1 MPAAEQQVSW
11 AELAAI
17 LGQEH
22 LRAATAADAVDG
34 VAPRMI
40 AEPGTAEDLARCLRW
55 ARGAGLKVTPR
66 GGGTKLGWGNPPAAC
81 DLLLSTARLDR
92 IQEHAWADMTVIA
105 EAGCRVADLQQALAK
120 HGQHLALD
128 PLWPERATIGGILS
142 TNDSGTLRLRYG
154 SLRDLVIGITVAL
167 PDGTLAKSGGKVVK
181 NVAGYDLAKL
191 FTGALGTLGVIV
203 EAIFRLHPLPRQT
216 RSLTFSGTPAALN
229 QLLLAILAS
238 RLTPT
243 GLQLRAAPGEAWL
256 DVRFD
261 GTAAGIQAQIDQI
274 DQVDQIDRVDQI
286 EQVDRV
292 GQLAAAPVSAAADA
306 PAETWTSHQAIWDG
320 AHGAHGS
327 DAAAPALVARLSVLP
342 ARIAAACAL
351 IERAAAARSLAWRM
365 VVQGVGAGYV
375 RLAGNEGDEPA
386 LRAALLELREELA
399 GMGATNP
406 GDARSVRGT
415 GGTGGTGGTLVAL
428 GCPLAVKR
436 GLDVWG
442 PAADTQPLMVRI
454 KQRFD
459 PDGTL
464 SPGRFLGGI

>member
-1 MPAAEQQVSW
+1 MPAAVQQQLSW
-11 AELAAI
+11 PELAAV

-34 VAPRMI
+34 VVPRMV
-40 AEPGTAEDLARCLRW
+40 AEPGTAEELARCLRW

-92 IQEHAWADMTVIA
+92 VREHAWADMTVIA
-105 EAGCRVADLQQALAK
+105 DAGCRVADLQRTLAE

-167 PDGTLAKSGGKVVK
+167 PDGTLARSGGKVVK

-203 EAIFRLHPLPRQT
+203 QAIFRLHPLPRET

-229 QLLLAILAS
+229 QLLLAILAA
-238 RLTPT
+238 RLTPI
-243 GLQLRAAPGEAWL
+243 GLQLRAAPGGAHL

-261 GTAAGIQAQIDQI
+261 GTAAGILAQIDQI
-274 DQVDQIDRVDQI
+274 DQVA
-286 EQVDRV
+286 QVAQVR
-292 GQLAAAPVSAAADA
+292 QLAAPVSAAADA
-306 PAETWTSHQAIWDG
+306 PADIWTSHQAIWEG
-320 AHGAHGS
+320 AAGV

-342 ARIAAACAL
+342 ARIAAVCAL
-351 IERAAAARSLAWRM
+351 VERAAAARSLAWRM
-365 VVQGVGAGYV
+365 VMQGVGAGYL

-386 LRAALLELREELA
+386 LRATFLELREELA
-399 GMGATNP
+399 GMGATKP
-406 GDARSVRGT
+406 GEAPSVRSARSAQST
-415 GGTGGTGGTLVAL
+415 GGMGGSGGMGGTLVAL

>member
-1 MPAAEQQVSW
+1 MVMPAAVQQVSW
-11 AELAAI
+11 SELAAV
-17 LGQEH
+17 LGPEH

-34 VAPRMI
+34 VTPRMI

-55 ARGAGLKVTPR
+55 ARGEGLKVTPR

-92 IQEHAWADMTVIA
+92 VGEHAWADMTVIA
-105 EAGCRVADLQQALAK
+105 EAGCRVADLQQALAE

-128 PLWPERATIGGILS
+128 PLWPERATLGGILS

-154 SLRDLVIGITVAL
+154 SLRDLIIGITVAL

-203 EAIFRLHPLPRQT
+203 QAIFRLHPLPRET
-216 RSLTFSGTPAALN
+216 RSLTFSGTPAALQ

-238 RLTPT
+238 RLTPI
-243 GLQLRAAPGEAWL
+243 GLQLRAAPGGAHL

-261 GTAAGIQAQIDQI
+261 GTAAGIQAQV
-274 DQVDQIDRVDQI
+274 DQVDQVR
-286 EQVDRV
+286 R
-292 GQLAAAPVSAAADA
+292 LAAPASAPADA
-306 PAETWTSHQAIWDG
+306 PPGVWASHQALWAAKGD
-320 AHGAHGS
+320 S
-327 DAAAPALVARLSVLP
+327 AAPAPRRLVAKLGVLP
-342 ARIAAACAL
+342 ARIASVCAS
-351 IERAAAARSLAWRM
+351 IERSAAARSLAWQLVM
-365 VVQGVGAGYV
+365 QGVGTGYV
-375 RLAGNEGDEPA
+375 RFDGDEPA
-386 LRAALLELREELA
+386 LRATLLALREELA
-399 GMGATNP
+399 
-406 GDARSVRGT
+406 
-415 GGTGGTGGTLVAL
+415 GGTLVAL
-428 GCPLAVKR
+428 GCPLSVKR

-442 PAADTQPLMVRI
+442 PAGDAQPLMVRI

>member
-1 MPAAEQQVSW
+1 MPAAVQQQLSW
-11 AELAAI
+11 PELAAV

-34 VAPRMI
+34 VVPRMV
-40 AEPGTAEDLARCLRW
+40 AEPGTAEELARCLRW

-92 IQEHAWADMTVIA
+92 VREHAWADMTVIA
-105 EAGCRVADLQQALAK
+105 DAGCRVADLQRTLAE

-167 PDGTLAKSGGKVVK
+167 PDGTLARSGGKVVK

-203 EAIFRLHPLPRQT
+203 QAIFRLHPLPRET
-216 RSLTFSGTPAALN
+216 RSLTFSGTPAALE
-229 QLLLAILAS
+229 QLLLAILAA
-238 RLTPT
+238 RLTPL
-243 GLQLRAAPGEAWL
+243 GLQLRAAPGGAHL

-261 GTAAGIQAQIDQI
+261 GTAAGILAQIDQI
-274 DQVDQIDRVDQI
+274 DQVA
-286 EQVDRV
+286 QVAQVR
-292 GQLAAAPVSAAADA
+292 QLAAPVSAAADA
-306 PAETWTSHQAIWDG
+306 PADIWTSHQAIWEG
-320 AHGAHGS
+320 AAGV

-342 ARIAAACAL
+342 ARIAAVCAL
-351 IERAAAARSLAWRM
+351 VERAAAARSLAWRM
-365 VVQGVGAGYV
+365 VMQGVGAGYL

-386 LRAALLELREELA
+386 LRATFLELREELA
-399 GMGATNP
+399 GMGATKP
-406 GDARSVRGT
+406 GEAPSVRSARSAQST
-415 GGTGGTGGTLVAL
+415 GGMGGSGGMGGTLVAL

>member
-1 MPAAEQQVSW
+1 MPAAVQQASW
-11 AELAAI
+11 SELAAV
-17 LGQEH
+17 LGQDH

-66 GGGTKLGWGNPPAAC
+66 GGGTKMGWGNPPAAC

-92 IQEHAWADMTVIA
+92 VCEHAWADMTVIA
-105 EAGCRVADLQQALAK
+105 EAGCRVADLQQALAE

-128 PLWPERATIGGILS
+128 PLWPERATLGGILS

-154 SLRDLVIGITVAL
+154 SLRDLIIGITVAL
-167 PDGTLAKSGGKVVK
+167 PDGTLARSGGKVVK

-203 EAIFRLHPLPRQT
+203 QAIFRLHPLPRET

-229 QLLLAILAS
+229 QLLLSILAA
-238 RLTPT
+238 RLTPI
-243 GLQLRAAPGEAWL
+243 GLQLRAAPGGAQL

-261 GTAAGIQAQIDQI
+261 GTAAGIQAQV
-274 DQVDQIDRVDQI
+274 DQVDQLR
-286 EQVDRV
+286 
-292 GQLAAAPVSAAADA
+292 QLAAPVSSPSDA
-306 PAETWTSHQAIWDG
+306 PADIWTSHQAIWDG
-320 AHGAHGS
+320 ADGAHGT
-327 DAAAPALVARLSVLP
+327 DGAAPAPRRPRRLVAKLSVLP
-342 ARIAAACAL
+342 ARIAAVCAL
-351 IERAAAARSLAWRM
+351 IERAAAARSLAWQM

-375 RLAGNEGDEPA
+375 RLEGDEPS
-386 LRAALLELREELA
+386 LRATLLALREELA
-399 GMGATNP
+399 GTGETKP
-406 GDARSVRGT
+406 RGT
-415 GGTGGTGGTLVAL
+415 IVAL

-442 PAADTQPLMVRI
+442 PASDAQPVMVRI

>member
-1 MPAAEQQVSW
+1 MAGGEPAMPAAVQQVSW
-11 AELAAI
+11 PDLAAV

-34 VAPRMI
+34 AAPRMI
-40 AEPGTAEDLARCLRW
+40 AEPGTAEDLAACLRW

-92 IQEHAWADMTVIA
+92 VLEHAWADMTVIA
-105 EAGCRVADLQQALAK
+105 EAGCRVADLQRALAE

-142 TNDSGTLRLRYG
+142 TNDSGTLRHRYG
-154 SLRDLVIGITVAL
+154 SLRDLIIGITVAL
-167 PDGTLAKSGGKVVK
+167 PDGTLARSGGKVVK

-203 EAIFRLHPLPRQT
+203 QAIFRLHPLPRET
-216 RSLTFSGTPAALN
+216 RSLTFSGTPAALE
-229 QLLLAILAS
+229 QLLLSILAA
-238 RLTPT
+238 RLTPI
-243 GLQLRAAPGEAWL
+243 GVQLRVAPGGVRL

-261 GTAAGIQAQIDQI
+261 GTAAGIQAQ
-274 DQVDQIDRVDQI
+274 VDQLL
-286 EQVDRV
+286 
-292 GQLAAAPVSAAADA
+292 QLAAASPASSAADA
-306 PAETWTSHQAIWDG
+306 PADSPADSPVDSPADTWTAHQAIWEG
-320 AHGAHGS
+320 
-327 DAAAPALVARLSVLP
+327 AAPALVAKLSVLP
-342 ARIAAACAL
+342 ARIAAVCAL
-351 IERAAAARSLAWRM
+351 IERAAAARSLAWQM
-365 VVQGVGAGYV
+365 VVQGVGVGYV
-375 RLAGNEGDEPA
+375 RLEGDEPA
-386 LRAALLELREELA
+386 LRAALLALREELA
-399 GMGATNP
+399 GAGGAKP
-406 GDARSVRGT
+406 
-415 GGTGGTGGTLVAL
+415 GGTLVAL
-428 GCPLAVKR
+428 GAPLAVKR

-442 PAADTQPLMVRI
+442 PAGDAQPVMVRI

>member
-1 MPAAEQQVSW
+1 VAPAAVQQVSW
-11 AELAAI
+11 PELAAV

-34 VAPRMI
+34 VAPRRV

-66 GGGTKLGWGNPPAAC
+66 GGGTKMGWGNPPAAC
-81 DLLLSTARLDR
+81 DLLLSTARLNR
-92 IQEHAWADMTVIA
+92 VLEHAWADMTVIA
-105 EAGCRVADLQQALAK
+105 EAGCRVADLQQALAE

-128 PLWPERATIGGILS
+128 PLWPERATLGGILS

-154 SLRDLVIGITVAL
+154 SLRDLIIGITVAL
-167 PDGTLAKSGGKVVK
+167 PDGTLARSGGKVVK

-203 EAIFRLHPLPRQT
+203 QAIFRLHPLPRET

-229 QLLLAILAS
+229 QLLLSILAS
-238 RLTPT
+238 RLTPI
-243 GLQLRAAPGEAWL
+243 GLQLRAAPGGAQL
-256 DVRFD
+256 DIRFD
-261 GTAAGIQAQIDQI
+261 GTAAGIQAQV
-274 DQVDQIDRVDQI
+274 DQVDQLR
-286 EQVDRV
+286 
-292 GQLAAAPVSAAADA
+292 QLAAPVSAPSDTPAPLADV
-306 PAETWTSHQAIWDG
+306 WTSHQAIWDG
-320 AHGAHGS
+320 A
-327 DAAAPALVARLSVLP
+327 APAPPAPPRPRRLLARLSVLP
-342 ARIAAACAL
+342 AQIAAVCAL
-351 IERAAAARSLAWRM
+351 IERAAAARSLAWQM

-375 RLAGNEGDEPA
+375 RLEGDEPA
-386 LRAALLELREELA
+386 LRATLLALREELA
-399 GMGATNP
+399 GTGETEP
-406 GDARSVRGT
+406 RGT
-415 GGTGGTGGTLVAL
+415 IVAL

-442 PAADTQPLMVRI
+442 PASDAQPVMMRI

-464 SPGRFLGGI
+464 NPGRFLGGI

>member
-1 MPAAEQQVSW
+1 MPAAVQQVSW
-11 AELAAI
+11 AELAAV
-17 LGQEH
+17 LGPER
-22 LRAATAADAVDG
+22 LRPATAADAVDG

-40 AEPGTAEDLARCLRW
+40 AEPGTAEELARCLRW
-55 ARGAGLKVTPR
+55 ARDAGLKVTPR
-66 GGGTKLGWGNPPAAC
+66 GGGTKMGWGNPPAAC

-92 IQEHAWADMTVIA
+92 VQEHAWADMTVIA
-105 EAGCRVADLQQALAK
+105 QAGCRVADLQRALAE

-154 SLRDLVIGITVAL
+154 SLRDLIIGITVAL

-229 QLLLAILAS
+229 QQLLAILAS

-243 GLQLRAAPGEAWL
+243 GLQLRAAPGDARL

-261 GTAAGIQAQIDQI
+261 GTAAGIQAQVDQI
-274 DQVDQIDRVDQI
+274 DQVDRV
-286 EQVDRV
+286 RH
-292 GQLAAAPVSAAADA
+292 LAAPVSAPADA
-306 PAETWTSHQAIWDG
+306 PAETWTSHQALWDG
-320 AHGAHGS
+320 APGA

-351 IERAAAARSLAWRM
+351 IERAAAARSLAWRV

-375 RLAGNEGDEPA
+375 RLAGNQGDEPA
-386 LRAALLELREELA
+386 LRATLLELREELA
-399 GMGATNP
+399 GSGAAKL
-406 GDARSVRGT
+406 GDARSVRSARS
-415 GGTGGTGGTLVAL
+415 TGGTGGTLVAL

>member
-1 MPAAEQQVSW
+1 MPAAVQQVEWS
-11 AELAAI
+11 ELAAN
-17 LGQEH
+17 LTGRAGPCPRSTGKEH

-66 GGGTKLGWGNPPAAC
+66 GGGTKMGWGNPPAAC
-81 DLLLSTARLDR
+81 DLLLSTARLNR
-92 IQEHAWADMTVIA
+92 VREHAWADMTVIA
-105 EAGCRVADLQQALAK
+105 EAGCRVADLQKALAE

-154 SLRDLVIGITVAL
+154 SLRDLIIGITVAL

-203 EAIFRLHPLPRQT
+203 QAIFRLHPLPRET

-229 QLLLAILAS
+229 QLLLSILDS
-238 RLTPT
+238 RLTPI
-243 GLQLRAAPGEAWL
+243 GLQLRAAPGGARL

-261 GTAAGIQAQIDQI
+261 GTAAGIQAQIDQL
-274 DQVDQIDRVDQI
+274 R
-286 EQVDRV
+286 
-292 GQLAAAPVSAAADA
+292 QLAAPSPAPSDA
-306 PAETWTSHQAIWDG
+306 PADIWTSHQAIWDG
-320 AHGAHGS
+320 A
-327 DAAAPALVARLSVLP
+327 APAPRRLVARLSVLP
-342 ARIAAACAL
+342 ARIATVCAL
-351 IERAAAARSLAWRM
+351 IERSAAARSLAWQM

-375 RLAGNEGDEPA
+375 RLEGDEPA
-386 LRAALLELREELA
+386 LRATLLALREELA
-399 GMGATNP
+399 GTGETKP
-406 GDARSVRGT
+406 
-415 GGTGGTGGTLVAL
+415 GGTIVAL

-442 PAADTQPLMVRI
+442 PAADAQPVMVRI

>member
-1 MPAAEQQVSW
+1 MPAAVQQQLSW
-11 AELAAI
+11 PELAAV

-34 VAPRMI
+34 VVPRMV
-40 AEPGTAEDLARCLRW
+40 AEPGTAEELARCLRW

-92 IQEHAWADMTVIA
+92 VREHAWADMTVIA
-105 EAGCRVADLQQALAK
+105 DAGCRVADLQRTLAE

-167 PDGTLAKSGGKVVK
+167 PDGTLARSGGKVVK

-203 EAIFRLHPLPRQT
+203 QAIFRLHPLPRET

-229 QLLLAILAS
+229 QLLLAILAA
-238 RLTPT
+238 RLTPI
-243 GLQLRAAPGEAWL
+243 GLQLRAAPGGAHL

-261 GTAAGIQAQIDQI
+261 GTAAGILAQI
-274 DQVDQIDRVDQI
+274 DQVDQVA
-286 EQVDRV
+286 QVDRV
-292 GQLAAAPVSAAADA
+292 RQLAAPVSAAADA
-306 PAETWTSHQAIWDG
+306 PADIWTSHQAIWEG
-320 AHGAHGS
+320 AAGV

-342 ARIAAACAL
+342 ARIAAVCAL
-351 IERAAAARSLAWRM
+351 VERAAAARSLAWRM
-365 VVQGVGAGYV
+365 VVQGVGAGYL

-386 LRAALLELREELA
+386 LRATFLELREELA
-399 GMGATNP
+399 GTGGTGAAKP
-406 GDARSVRGT
+406 GDARDASGR
-415 GGTGGTGGTLVAL
+415 GGTLVAL

>member
-1 MPAAEQQVSW
+1 MPAAVEQVSW

-17 LGQEH
+17 LGEEH

-40 AEPGTAEDLARCLRW
+40 AEPGTAEELARCLRW
-55 ARGAGLKVTPR
+55 ARGAGLRVTPR
-66 GGGTKLGWGNPPAAC
+66 GGGTKLGWGNPPAGC
-81 DLLLSTARLDR
+81 DLVLSTARLDR
-92 IQEHAWADMTVIA
+92 VREHAWADMTVIA
-105 EAGCRVADLQQALAK
+105 DAGCRVAHLQRALAE
-120 HGQHLALD
+120 HGQHLAID
-128 PLWPERATIGGILS
+128 PLWPERATLGGILS
-142 TNDSGTLRLRYG
+142 TNDSGSLRLRYG

-167 PDGTLAKSGGKVVK
+167 PDGTLARSGGKVVK

-216 RSLTFSGTPAALN
+216 RSLTFRGTPAALN
-229 QLLLAILAS
+229 QLLLSILAS

-243 GLQLRAAPGEAWL
+243 GLQLRAAPGGAHL

-261 GTAAGIQAQIDQI
+261 GTAAGILAQVEQVEQVGQIDHVV
-274 DQVDQIDRVDQI
+274 QV
-286 EQVDRV
+286 EQVDPLR
-292 GQLAAAPVSAAADA
+292 QRDAPVSAPAEA
-306 PAETWTSHQAIWDG
+306 PAEVWTAHQAIWDG
-320 AHGAHGS
+320 ATAAVGAAG
-327 DAAAPALVARLSVLP
+327 ATGATGAAGAATAAPALVARLGVLP

-351 IERAAAARSLAWRM
+351 VERAAAARSLAWQM
-365 VVQGVGAGYV
+365 VVQGVGAGYL

-386 LRAALLELREELA
+386 LRATLLELREEL
-399 GMGATNP
+399 
-406 GDARSVRGT
+406 GDTS
-415 GGTGGTGGTLVAL
+415 GGGGTLVAL

-442 PAADTQPLMVRI
+442 PAGDAQPLMVRI
-454 KQRFD
+454 KQHFD